1 MSFQSDILAFGGI
14 LKRLI
19 FILTVFSI
27 SACAPQNTAAPLFP
41 SPRVDIYVIDSSIS
55 AVRDEEN
62 STLKLFD
69 RVQNKILTEISGNA
83 LGSPEITL
91 DGKQIEGKKPVGFY
105 LFQLTNRASDNE
117 ITQVKNLTGS
127 EDIWNKVNSES
138 YNLNSTNKL
147 SLWNKLQLIS
157 SEIKDYGNDCEIKV
171 TESLLGE
178 SVNDSEKK
186 TLASMLCDETV
197 GSLKKLNSFKEKIR
211 NYVEET
217 GGSPGSD
224 IYGMLISINQWINTL
239 EAKEDVG
246 TKFNLILLSDMVHDA
261 DSEQDLN
268 KILSGLRNEDAINL
282 GKEKSKELNFN
293 LNKNVDVYVV
303 GIGAFGKN
311 YQTDAQFTQVLT
323 NYWKGFFGE
332 QNQIFFT
339 PSLDDVNLG

>member
-1 MSFQSDILAFGGI
+1 MSFIGDILTYGGHLKKII
-14 LKRLI
+14 LMLM
-19 FILTVFSI
+19 VFSI
-27 SACAPQNTAAPLFP
+27 GACAPQETALPLFP
-41 SPRVDIYVIDSSIS
+41 PPRVDIYVIDSSIS

-69 RVQNKILTEISGNA
+69 RVQNKIVTEISNNA
-83 LGSPEITL
+83 LGSPEFTL

-105 LFQLTNRASDNE
+105 LFQLTNRASDSE

-127 EDIWNKVNSES
+127 QEIWNKVNSKS

-157 SEIKDYGNDCEIKV
+157 SEIKDYNTNCDIKV

-186 TLASMLCDETV
+186 TLASMLCEETV
-197 GSLKKLNSFKEKIR
+197 GSLEKLNSFKEKIQKL
-211 NYVEET
+211 VEET

-239 EAKEDVG
+239 EAKEEIG
-246 TKFNLILLSDMVHDA
+246 TKINLILLSDMVHDA

-268 KILSGLRNEDAINL
+268 KVLNGLTNDEALNL
-282 GKEKSKELNFN
+282 GKAKARELNLN
-293 LNKNVDVYVV
+293 LNKNIDIYIV

-311 YQTDAQFTQVLT
+311 YQTAAQFTQVLT
-323 NYWKGFFGE
+323 NYWTGFFGE
-332 QNQIFFT
+332 QNQIYFT